1 MTVFFYRAK
10 QGPQRLVE
18 GLMEAD
24 SRAAA
29 LEKIS
34 GQGCFP
40 LLVEEKREEHRRKG
54 LASFFR
60 RVPSKDVSLFTRQLS
75 DLLESGVPLLRA
87 LRVTR
92 EQTEN
97 ALLAEILGEMV
108 SRIEGGD
115 SLSGVLKRYP
125 RVFSPLHVSLA
136 RAGEAGGTLGALLQR
151 LSDFTEQEDEIRSK
165 VQTAMAYP
173 VFILA
178 MGLGTV
184 LFLVSF
190 VVPRLADL
198 FADMGQNLPLM
209 TRVVVQA
216 SDGVT
221 AFWWGLLVLAAIL
234 PALWRGE
241 RKEKWKMG
249 WERLVLKVP
258 LWGGLVRKT
267 ALARFTR
274 TLGTLLA
281 GHVSLIEALQ
291 VSAGVIQNAQMRDQ
305 LLQAAKRVQDGA
317 SLARSLRDLPDFPV
331 FLSNMVAVGEE
342 GNSLDRSLQ
351 KVAAT
356 YERDLERTL
365 KVATSLMEPVMIL
378 GVGLVIGFIVVAL
391 LLPIFQ
397 IPTFVK

>member
-1 MTVFFYRAK
+1 M
-10 QGPQRLVE
+10 
-18 GLMEAD
+18 
-24 SRAAA
+24 
-29 LEKIS
+29 
-34 GQGCFP
+34 
-40 LLVEEKREEHRRKG
+40 LVEEKKEEHRRKG
-54 LASFFR
+54 LASFFQ
-60 RVPSKDVSLFTRQLS
+60 RVPSKDISLFTRQLS

-87 LRVTR
+87 LRVAR

-97 ALLAEILGEMV
+97 ALLAEVLGEMV

-115 SLSGVLKRYP
+115 SLSGALKRYP
-125 RVFSPLHVSLA
+125 RIFSPLHVSLT
-136 RAGEAGGTLGALLQR
+136 RAGEAAGTLGTMLQR

-173 VFILA
+173 LFILA

-198 FADMGQNLPLM
+198 FADMGQSLPLM

-216 SDGVT
+216 GHGVT
-221 AFWWGLLVLAAIL
+221 AFWWIPLVLAAFF
-234 PALWRGE
+234 PVLWRGE
-241 RKEKWKMG
+241 RKEKWKTG

-291 VSAGVIQNAQMRDQ
+291 VSAGVIQNSLMRDQ